1 MEAATIPILE
11 SFRHIFLKVST
22 AEVFRMNVRGG
33 EEVALLTFK
42 LSYDAKAVN
51 IPAIT
56 FAAKV
61 EIYHILHMYPAGT
74 TLESKKKCKILF

>member
-1 MEAATIPILE
+1 M
-11 SFRHIFLKVST
+11 
-22 AEVFRMNVRGG
+22 
-33 EEVALLTFK
+33 ALLTFK

-74 TLESKKKCKILF
+74 TLESQKKCKILF